1 MKFSMSK
8 ADITP
13 QTPVFMTGFAA
24 RTHESE
30 GIHDPIYAKAVLLQ
44 ANKTLLIIT
53 LDLSGGD
60 RSFID
65 GIKHTLEAAFGLQH
79 DEVLINFSHT
89 HHAVAARGPVDA
101 NTNSSFNRQ
110 QGSMDYGFLRDI
122 LVGIVK
128 DCYANAEE
136 GALLLGRGTSKF
148 GVSRRRLTE
157 KGVLWKPAYDAEI
170 DNDLFVLK
178 LVDQS
183 NTLKGI
189 LYSYGC
195 HPTSMDSDNYLISN
209 DFPGKT
215 NGYLEETYPGATAF
229 FLQGCAGE
237 IKPLKCAVGDDFIS
251 CSFEQMEEA
260 GVDLAKDVIGVL
272 EHKPFHPIQCR
283 FKTILAEATLYMEH
297 TPIEYFEDIVNNPAI
312 GEARRR
318 GAKRKI
324 DLIKEGL
331 AKDRT
336 SIYIS
341 IWHLDDETRL
351 IAMEGEISTE
361 YSLLLKKM
369 FPGGKTII
377 LGYTNG
383 VTFYVPTRKMIG
395 EGGYEVDYHHI
406 GGPFS
411 GIFLPEVEDIII
423 GQIAKADLSLRLAEG
438 H

>member
-1 MKFSMSK
+1 MKFSISR

-13 QTPVFMTGFAA
+13 QKPVFMAGFGD

-60 RSFID
+60 RSFIV
-65 GIKHTLEAAFGLQH
+65 GIKNTLEETFGLKH

-101 NTNSSFNRQ
+101 NSNPNPMYRSA
-110 QGSMDYGFLRDI
+110 MDYGFMRDS
-122 LVGIVK
+122 LVCIVK
-128 DCYANAEE
+128 DCYDNLAE
-136 GALLLGRGTSKF
+136 GDLLLGRGTSKF
-148 GVSRRRLTE
+148 GVSRRKLTE
-157 KGVLWKPAYDAEI
+157 NGVLWKPTYETEI

-183 NTLKGI
+183 NTIKGI

-195 HPTSMDSDNYLISN
+195 HPTSMSSDNYMISN
-209 DFPGKT
+209 DYPGKT
-215 NGYLEETYPGATAF
+215 NSYLEEMYPGATAV

-251 CSFEQMEEA
+251 CNFEQMEEA
-260 GVDLAKDVIGVL
+260 GVDLAKDVISVL
-272 EHKPFHPIQCR
+272 EQKPFSPIQYN
-283 FKTILAEATLYMEH
+283 FKSILVEATLYMEQ
-297 TPIEYFEDIVNNPAI
+297 TPIEFFESIVNNPAI
-312 GEARRR
+312 GEVRRR

-331 AKDRT
+331 TKDRT
-336 SIYIS
+336 SIYIN
-341 IWHLDDETRL
+341 IWHLDEETRL

-395 EGGYEVDYHHI
+395 EGGYEVDFHHI

-411 GIFLPEVEDIII
+411 GIFLPEVEDIIV
-423 GQIAKADLSLRLAEG
+423 GQITKADLSLRMAVAR
-438 H
+438 